1 LHMAPDVM
9 SSEFANYVTAYGFM
23 LTGLYPAAYHKPLMH
38 QTPSLSVE
46 VGVANETRVFL
57 S

>member
-1 LHMAPDVM
+1 MAPDVTP
-9 SSEFANYVTAYGFM
+9 SEFANYVTAYGFV
-23 LTGLYPAAYHKPLMH
+23 LTGLYPAGYYKPLMH

-46 VGVANETRVFL
+46 VGVANETGVFL